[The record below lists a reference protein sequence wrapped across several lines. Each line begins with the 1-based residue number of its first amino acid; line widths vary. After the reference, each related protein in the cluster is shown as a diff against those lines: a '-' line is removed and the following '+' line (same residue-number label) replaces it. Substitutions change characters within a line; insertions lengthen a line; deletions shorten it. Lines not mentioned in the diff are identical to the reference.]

1 LRKVKKLSSRDKAVK
16 QQLEIGKLYNG
27 NNKQRKNVMLNHQQ
41 IQKIINDYSKKIGL
55 NIDDVILRDMPSGFG
70 EPHLEISDD
79 YYHYV
84 ICERG
89 SELSRE
95 SFLDIDDF
103 IYEFF
108 EMVTSRVAGEYEQE
122 NSVIG
127 EDQRVIRFNKQIEL
141 MTQLNHEWGRKKEAD
156 IAEILQNAPYSVN
169 KITWLNKLLN
179 FFK

>member
-1 LRKVKKLSSRDKAVK
+1 
-16 QQLEIGKLYNG
+16 
-27 NNKQRKNVMLNHQQ
+27 MLNHQQ

-70 EPHLEISDD
+70 EPHLEISGG

-95 SFLDIDDF
+95 SFLDVDDF

-108 EMVTSRVAGEYEQE
+108 EMVTSSVAGEYEQE
-122 NSVIG
+122 NSVMS

-156 IAEILQNAPYSVN
+156 ITETLKNFPYSVN
-169 KITWLNKLLN
+169 NRTYDKKTWLNKLLN
-179 FFK
+179 FFNQSNGKQPLT

>member
-1 LRKVKKLSSRDKAVK
+1 
-16 QQLEIGKLYNG
+16 
-27 NNKQRKNVMLNHQQ
+27 MLNHQQ
-41 IQKIINDYSKKIGL
+41 VQDIVNDYGRKIGL
-55 NIDDVILRDMPSGFG
+55 STNDVILRKKPSGFG
-70 EPHLEISDD
+70 EPYLEISGG

-95 SFLDIDDF
+95 SFLDVDDF

-122 NSVIG
+122 NSVMS

-156 IAEILQNAPYSVN
+156 IAEILQNDPYSVN

-179 FFK
+179 FFNQSNGKQPLT

>member
-1 LRKVKKLSSRDKAVK
+1 
-16 QQLEIGKLYNG
+16 
-27 NNKQRKNVMLNHQQ
+27 MLKHQQ
-41 IQKIINDYSKKIGL
+41 IQKIINDYSKRIGL
-55 NIDDVILRDMPSGFG
+55 NINDVTLRDMPSGLG
-70 EPHLEISDD
+70 EPDLEISDD

-95 SFLDIDDF
+95 SFLDVDDF

-108 EMVTSRVAGEYEQE
+108 EMVTSMVAGEYEQD
-122 NSVIG
+122 NSIIG

-156 IAEILQNAPYSVN
+156 IAETLKHFPYSVN
-169 KITWLNKLLN
+169 SRTYDKKTWLNNLAN
-179 FFK
+179 FFE

>member
-1 LRKVKKLSSRDKAVK
+1 MV
-16 QQLEIGKLYNG
+16 
-27 NNKQRKNVMLNHQQ
+27 LNHQQ
-41 IQKIINDYSKKIGL
+41 VQEIINGYGRKIGL
-55 NIDDVILRDMPSGFG
+55 SANEVVLRNEPSGFG

-95 SFLDIDDF
+95 SFLNVDDF

-108 EMVTSRVAGEYEQE
+108 EMVTSMLAGEYEQE
-122 NSVIG
+122 NRVIG

-141 MTQLNHEWGRKKEAD
+141 MTQLNHEWRRKKEAD
-156 IAEILQNAPYSVN
+156 IAETLKNFPYSIN
-169 KITWLNKLLN
+169 NRTYDKRTWLNKLAN